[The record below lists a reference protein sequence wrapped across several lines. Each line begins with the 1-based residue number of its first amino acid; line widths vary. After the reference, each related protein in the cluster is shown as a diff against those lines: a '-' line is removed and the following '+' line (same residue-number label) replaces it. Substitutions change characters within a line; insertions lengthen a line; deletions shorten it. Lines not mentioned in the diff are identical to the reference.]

1 MTEEKEIWKD
11 VLYRGGMYI
20 GYYEVSNLG
29 RVRSVKRQV
38 KQGNH
43 IVSVREKI
51 KKQNIDAHGYP
62 YVTLCKDK
70 KSIPAKIH
78 TLVAEAFIPNPENKP
93 YVDHINTDRS
103 DYRIENL
110 RWVTPA
116 ENANNP
122 ITKAR
127 TEKMS
132 RSPEIKSKVLETKKR
147 RNNKTSPKII
157 HQFTLDGGYVATFES
172 SRDAMRQ
179 TGINAISIREV
190 IRGEKSSAGGFLW
203 SETMTPPIYEPYKL
217 KKKRVGQYDTDM
229 NLIREWNSIG
239 EAARALGLWDSN
251 ISRAIYGRTTKK
263 CCGGFK
269 WKFID

>member
-110 RWVTPA
+110 RWVTRQ
-116 ENANNP
+116 ENYDNP
-122 ITKAR
+122 ISQKRQKESLKKQKAN
-127 TEKMS
+127 MS
-132 RSPEIKSKVLETKKR
+132 QLKEYRLSPTIDVGDFETKSRAARKFLQGGDKVKVSCR
-147 RNNKTSPKII
+147 FRGRMIEQANSTKELFAKFAMGLEDIAQVDQAPFLDGRNMFMSLSPKL
-157 HQFTLDGGYVATFES
+157 Q
-172 SRDAMRQ
+172 
-179 TGINAISIREV
+179 
-190 IRGEKSSAGGFLW
+190 
-203 SETMTPPIYEPYKL
+203 
-217 KKKRVGQYDTDM
+217 KKK
-229 NLIREWNSIG
+229 N
-239 EAARALGLWDSN
+239 
-251 ISRAIYGRTTKK
+251 
-263 CCGGFK
+263 
-269 WKFID
+269 